1 MAAPSS
7 GGFPTRPWAV
17 HGVLREVGEQ
27 NFSRDQVRENYE
39 ENLKLVSIA
48 WDGAI
53 PIFCIQA

>member
-1 MAAPSS
+1 
-7 GGFPTRPWAV
+7 V